1 MRLQTDIHCLRHP
14 TFPYFRIATL
24 MNKLNNLT
32 IKTRL
37 VGLIIFAV
45 LLQVLLSVAAVRAI
59 SKSADS
65 LESVYLDRLVPTGQL
80 SRIKYELQHIQSELL
95 YALQHAPS
103 QPLSASH
110 NHAIDQ
116 HINSVTAARKRV
128 TDDWKAYLAT
138 YLTAEE
144 KQLADT
150 AAPQLD
156 NLLIQGIDPTVS
168 QLQQQR
174 FAEANQNLLGTLQP
188 YSRALDSTFD
198 RMLDLQL
205 QIAEQ
210 EYQSAR
216 TAYRDN
222 LVFAAVTTL
231 LAITVLALLAWG
243 IIAGISAAVA
253 RLENASNQLA
263 EGNLT
268 ARTNDRSKDELGRIS
283 QAFDRMAERFQ
294 QTISQVAG
302 SSSQLAAAAEETSAI
317 SVQTGSGVRQQTHEV
332 AQVATAMHE
341 MTTTVQ
347 DVARNAAGAA
357 EASHQ
362 AEQEAQQGR
371 KLATQ
376 TIDAIQTLAEEVER
390 AADVI
395 QSLEKESGNIT
406 SVLSVIQGIAEQT
419 NLLALNAA
427 IEAARAGEQGRGF
440 AVVAD
445 EVRALASRTQQSAT
459 EIQSMI
465 TRLQAGADQAV
476 SVMQSSREKAGRGV
490 EAVGLAS
497 DRLLAITDAVTRIN
511 DINIQIAS
519 AAEEQSSVAEEIN
532 RNISNVNDIAQQTST
547 ASEQSAATSEELARL
562 ANDLQQLISHFRV

>member
-65 LESVYLDRLVPTGQL
+65 LETVYLDRLVPTGQL
-80 SRIKYELQHIQSELL
+80 GRIKYELQDIQSELL

-103 QPLSASH
+103 QPLSANH

-150 AAPQLD
+150 AAPQLE

-302 SSSQLAAAAEETSAI
+302 SSSQLATAAEETSAI

-406 SVLSVIQGIAEQT
+406 SVLSVIQGVAEQT

-445 EVRALASRTQQSAT
+445 EVRALASRTQQSTT